1 MFGIEKE
8 VEAKTKIADE
18 RCFRPEHQGA
28 CVGMHAIRADNDIE
42 PLFRP
47 AFEAD
52 VYSGAIVAQRFDGVI
67 KSVAGLPVAREIVQ
81 N

>member
-1 MFGIEKE
+1 
-8 VEAKTKIADE
+8 
-18 RCFRPEHQGA
+18 
-28 CVGMHAIRADNDIE
+28 MHAIRADNDIE

-52 VYSGAIVAQRFDGVI
+52 VYSGAIVVQRFDGVI
-67 KSVAGLPVAREIVQ
+67 KSVAGLPVARETVQ